1 VKKKTCQAL
10 RGAACTANTEEGI
23 AAAAVE
29 LYDALLRENALAEED
44 IISLLFSVTP
54 DLDALNPAAALRKS
68 GRARELAMMVFQE
81 AAVTRTLPGTI
92 RALVHC
98 YGDPRRA
105 PRHIYLRG
113 AETLR
118 PDWAP

>member
-1 VKKKTCQAL
+1 VKKKTCKAL
-10 RGAACTANTEEGI
+10 RGAICAANTEEEI

-29 LYDALLRENALAEED
+29 LYDTLLQENALAEED
-44 IISLLFSVTP
+44 IVSLLFSLSP
-54 DLDALNPAAALRKS
+54 DLDALNPAAALRQS

-81 AAVTRTLPGTI
+81 AAVARTLPGTI

-113 AETLR
+113 AEVLR
-118 PDWAP
+118 PDWVT